1 MSRRTEAETTEYL
14 GDVGC
19 AEHDQ
24 DILRELS
31 QRLEAVKRYDQYI
44 AHADWRE
51 SLASFWTELKHQEQR
66 NIMRLKELLAEEVRN
81 ECI

>member
-1 MSRRTEAETTEYL
+1 MSMKFEVAEYL
-14 GDVGC
+14 DEVGC
-19 AEHDQ
+19 AEHDR

-51 SLASFWTELKHQEQR
+51 SLSKFWTELKHQEQQ
-66 NIMRLKELLAEEVRN
+66 NILRLKELLAKEVRN
-81 ECI
+81 ECF